1 MGTRCNQCV
10 QRSVDWGLRLWPFVN
25 TPPVLKSHG
34 SLSRE
39 AALKERERLPFNT
52 HRGLKKKK
60 KKTLFH
66 QWTLVTCKFPTDA
79 PELSRESAWNP
90 FMLIDYQNEYERGS
104 KSNMRARVHQGWRE
118 KEEERLTQEV
128 GSVICRTCCVVGV
141 CSDLCVNALQWAVVV
156 NSDPD
161 LWCEKRMSLKLPR
174 NWDFSTFK
182 AETARIGKQNG
193 GWTFARVGFGH

>member
-1 MGTRCNQCV
+1 M
-10 QRSVDWGLRLWPFVN
+10 
-25 TPPVLKSHG
+25 
-34 SLSRE
+34 
-39 AALKERERLPFNT
+39 
-52 HRGLKKKK
+52 
-60 KKTLFH
+60 
-66 QWTLVTCKFPTDA
+66 
-79 PELSRESAWNP
+79 
-90 FMLIDYQNEYERGS
+90 
-104 KSNMRARVHQGWRE
+104 
-118 KEEERLTQEV
+118 
-128 GSVICRTCCVVGV
+128 VGV